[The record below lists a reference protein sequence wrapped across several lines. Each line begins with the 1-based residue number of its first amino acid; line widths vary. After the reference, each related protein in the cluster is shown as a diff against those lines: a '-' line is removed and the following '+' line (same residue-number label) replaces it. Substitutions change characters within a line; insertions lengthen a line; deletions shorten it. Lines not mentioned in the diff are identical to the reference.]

1 VRYPFDEWLDGR
13 EWTLVR
19 PRDFTGP
26 AETMVHRLRSAA
38 AARGRTLTADIQPGG
53 KFITI
58 RSEARTVVSV
68 QSETQAGGVA

>member
-1 VRYPFDEWLDGR
+1 MRYPFDEWLDGR
-13 EWTLVR
+13 VWTLVR

-38 AARGRTLTADIQPGG
+38 AARGRTLTADVQPGG

-58 RSEARTVVSV
+58 RSEAKTTVCV
-68 QSETQAGGVA
+68 QSEVEPGGVA